1 MSGKIKYKEIRRGI
15 IEGRTYIID
24 LLLGKVSIV
33 NTLSL
38 QSPCLDFRG
47 NAVSM
52 KNIDAIKRIYK
63 YGIKDDKVISKIL
76 MYSTVPMPNY
86 FTIIPKL
93 VNEGIE
99 LYKQGKLDKILEVV
113 LGVKRLYSSFP
124 KIDISKED
132 SITYALGLVL
142 PRNIDFKKAW
152 GELSET
158 WKELIYYRLDS
169 ALRLLPGSAEKIIS
183 QKDIKPLGDK
193 VNIADIE
200 PFFVDLAE
208 WGKSIIL
215 EGNNLCIVGPLRSTK
230 SSLANY
236 IYSTVNSK
244 DVSLLDY
251 NNYDLLNLDKKIKL
265 ESKKYITVLT
275 DDIFYSIPTECKV
288 IESRSYSELPRPH
301 GRLKIILEKIFLVG

>member
-1 MSGKIKYKEIRRGI
+1 
-15 IEGRTYIID
+15 
-24 LLLGKVSIV
+24 
-33 NTLSL
+33 
-38 QSPCLDFRG
+38 
-47 NAVSM
+47 M

-76 MYSTVPMPNY
+76 MYSTVAMPNY

-142 PRNIDFKKAW
+142 PRDIDFKKAW

-169 ALRLLPGSAEKIIS
+169 ALRLLPASAEKIIS

-215 EGNNLCIVGPLRSTK
+215 EGNNLCIVGPLRSAK

-275 DDIFYSIPTECKV
+275 DDIFYSIPTECN
-288 IESRSYSELPRPH
+288 LRPQIH
-301 GRLKIILEKIFLVG
+301 FTKIIALYNFF